1 MRIEARS
8 LKHHLALIT
17 QHSVLFAIGA
27 LLLALCS
34 SGEAQPITKI
44 FRIGYLSSR
53 DLTNDS
59 SRFEAIRL
67 ALRDLGY
74 VEGQNIAFE
83 SRYANGQRERFV
95 ELATELVRAK
105 VDVIVIAG
113 GDLPVQAA
121 KDATRTIPIVMTGG
135 GPDPVAAGFVQS
147 LARPGGNITGLTL
160 LVIELAGKRLELLKE
175 TVPKISRV
183 AALYDP
189 KNPASVTEVKETLPA
204 AARPL
209 SLIIQPWEIRAAE
222 EIERKFNSPTKERPD
237 ALYVS
242 TSALL
247 NTNQKRIASFAL
259 KKRLPSV
266 FGRREYVENG
276 GFMYYGADVSD
287 SYRRVAWYVDK
298 ILKGVK
304 PADLPVEQPSK
315 FELVINLKTA
325 KQIRVTVPQKILA
338 RADKVIR

>member
-8 LKHHLALIT
+8 LKHHSALIT

-34 SGEAQPITKI
+34 RAEAQPITKI

-59 SRFEAIRL
+59 SRSEAIRL

-74 VEGQNIAFE
+74 IEGQNIAFE

-105 VDVIVIAG
+105 VDVIIVAG
-113 GDLPVQAA
+113 GDLVVQAA
-121 KDATRTIPIVMTGG
+121 KDATKTIPIVMTGG
-135 GPDPVAAGFVQS
+135 GPDPVRAGFVQS

-175 TVPKISRV
+175 TVPRTNRV
-183 AALYDP
+183 AALYDA
-189 KNPASVTEVKETLPA
+189 KTPASVVEVTETLPA

-222 EIERKFNSPTKERPD
+222 EIEKKLNAQTKDRPD

-247 NTNQKRIASFAL
+247 NTNQKRIATFGL
-259 KKRLPSV
+259 KNRLPSI

-276 GFMYYGADVSD
+276 GLMYYGADVAD
-287 SYRRVAWYVDK
+287 SYRRVGWYVDR
-298 ILKGVK
+298 ILRGAK

-315 FELVINLKTA
+315 FELVINLRTA
-325 KQIRVTVPQKILA
+325 KQIGLTVPQRVLA

>member
-1 MRIEARS
+1 
-8 LKHHLALIT
+8 
-17 QHSVLFAIGA
+17 
-27 LLLALCS
+27 
-34 SGEAQPITKI
+34 
-44 FRIGYLSSR
+44 
-53 DLTNDS
+53 
-59 SRFEAIRL
+59 
-67 ALRDLGY
+67 
-74 VEGQNIAFE
+74 
-83 SRYANGQRERFV
+83 
-95 ELATELVRAK
+95 
-105 VDVIVIAG
+105 
-113 GDLPVQAA
+113 
-121 KDATRTIPIVMTGG
+121 
-135 GPDPVAAGFVQS
+135 
-147 LARPGGNITGLTL
+147 
-160 LVIELAGKRLELLKE
+160 LELLKE

-189 KNPASVTEVKETLPA
+189 KTPASVKEVKETLPA

-209 SLIIQPWEIRAAE
+209 SLIIQPWEIRASE
-222 EIERKFNSPTKERPD
+222 EIERKFNSQTKERPA

-287 SYRRVAWYVDK
+287 SYRRVAWYVDR

>member
-1 MRIEARS
+1 MKKNS
-8 LKHHLALIT
+8 LVA
-17 QHSVLFAIGA
+17 QHSILCVA
-27 LLLALCS
+27 LCAMLVALCS
-34 SGEAQPITKI
+34 SSEAQPVTKF

-53 DLTNDS
+53 DPANDS
-59 SRFEAIRL
+59 SRTEAIRL

-74 VEGQNIAFE
+74 IEGQNIAIE
-83 SRYANGQRERFV
+83 YRYAGGKRERFL

-105 VDVIVIAG
+105 VDIIVAAG
-113 GDLPVQAA
+113 GDVLVQAA
-121 KDATRTIPIVMTGG
+121 LDATKTIPIVMSGG
-135 GPDPVAAGFVQS
+135 GADPVKAGFVQS
-147 LARPGGNITGLTL
+147 LARPGGNVTGITL

-175 TVPKISRV
+175 TVPKINRV

-189 KNPASVTEVKETLPA
+189 TTPASVVDVKEILPA

-209 SLIIQPWEIRAAE
+209 SLVIQPWEMRATE
-222 EIERKFNSPTKERPD
+222 QIQRKFNTQTKERPD

-259 KKRLPSV
+259 KNRLPSM
-266 FGRREYVENG
+266 FGRKEYVENG
-276 GFMYYGADVSD
+276 GLMYYGANVSD
-287 SYRRVAWYVDK
+287 SYHRVAWYVDK
-298 ILKGVK
+298 ILKGAK

-325 KQIRVTVPQKILA
+325 KQIGLAIPQKVLA